1 MKTIKAVSG
10 IQQLIPPV
18 VAGPIEFLS
27 SLGEADSPKSDRV
40 FSNRRAAEA

>member
-10 IQQLIPPV
+10 TQQLISPV
-18 VAGPIEFLS
+18 VAGHIEVLS
-27 SLGEADSPKSDRV
+27 SLGEADSPNSDKV